1 MRPSLKGC
9 ENKVSMLAYELVQII
24 MIQEDYII
32 NKIICINHFCFY
44 YINLSSGKRDSTCL
58 LYIF

>member
-9 ENKVSMLAYELVQII
+9 ENKVSMLAYEWVQII

-32 NKIICINHFCFY
+32 NKIICINHFC
-44 YINLSSGKRDSTCL
+44 L
-58 LYIF
+58 LYKFI